1 MAYFSRLEVA
11 KTMMDEGLV
20 PLFYHSDIEL
30 CKEVMRAC
38 FRGGTRLLEFTN
50 RGAFAHEVFA
60 ELARFAQRDLPGFI
74 IGAGSVIDAGTAS
87 MYLQLGANFIVSPML
102 VEEVAVV
109 CNRRKVL
116 WTPGCGSLTE
126 INQAHELGAEIIK
139 LFPAGVYGPGFIKD
153 SLGPCPWL
161 KIMPTG
167 GVTPSEDN
175 LQSWFQAGAA
185 CVGMGSQLISKDI
198 LANRDMEAL
207 EDKVRRVLKVIQKVR
222 G

>member
-1 MAYFSRLEVA
+1 
-11 KTMMDEGLV
+11 MMDEGLV

-126 INQAHELGAEIIK
+126 INRAHELGAEIIK

-185 CVGMGSQLISKDI
+185 CVGMGSQLITKDI

>member
-1 MAYFSRLEVA
+1 
-11 KTMMDEGLV
+11 MMDEGLV